1 MMRLLCLL
9 TSNISSLC
17 AQDIDRWKEK
27 LAEWGYEPL
36 LCSVSTL
43 SGIAPIMGLLKDK
56 ISVVVGPS
64 GVGKSSLIN
73 ALRDDGGVDL
83 WHENKAIEHL
93 QSLAP
98 EESEEDVEFII
109 PQEVAEDHEK
119 FEALQVSEVSLRS
132 GKGRH
137 TTRHVSL
144 LRLPGG
150 DGLLADTPGFS
161 QPSLAKVMSATLGE
175 LFPEVQHSFP
185 CAFTISS
192 FKIR

>member
-1 MMRLLCLL
+1 MFVFEYYEVMSMIIPSECISKRLDFIYLCLPQWCLAMVLCQAMHTIITLIL
-9 TSNISSLC
+9 T
-17 AQDIDRWKEK
+17 
-27 LAEWGYEPL
+27 
-36 LCSVSTL
+36 
-43 SGIAPIMGLLKDK
+43 
-56 ISVVVGPS
+56 
-64 GVGKSSLIN
+64 
-73 ALRDDGGVDL
+73 
-83 WHENKAIEHL
+83 
-93 QSLAP
+93 
-98 EESEEDVEFII
+98 DVELHLFK
-109 PQEVAEDHEK
+109 QVAEDHEK

>member
-1 MMRLLCLL
+1 ML

-36 LCSVSTL
+36 ICSVSTL

-93 QSLAP
+93 QSLAT

-109 PQEVAEDHEK
+109 PQEVWRT
-119 FEALQVSEVSLRS
+119 VSLY
-132 GKGRH
+132 
-137 TTRHVSL
+137 
-144 LRLPGG
+144 
-150 DGLLADTPGFS
+150 DG
-161 QPSLAKVMSATLGE
+161 
-175 LFPEVQHSFP
+175 
-185 CAFTISS
+185 
-192 FKIR
+192 